1 MKSHWNHSKDLKV
14 KHMMYILKKSIRL
27 RYTVM
32 MIMMIRDYKQLVELH
47 HIQMVQVLE
56 KYKKWSY

>member
-27 RYTVM
+27 HYTV
-32 MIMMIRDYKQLVELH
+32 MMIRDYKQLLELH